1 MKLFLRITFF
11 LNHVSVHDL
20 DVELEKIK
28 NKYNLVASRT
38 LKSWVQDTIS
48 SFKFVFPKHDFKKK
62 LLAK

>member
-1 MKLFLRITFF
+1 MKLFMRITFF
-11 LNHVSVHDL
+11 LNHVSVTRFGRG
-20 DVELEKIK
+20 IGK

-48 SFKFVFPKHDFKKK
+48 TFKFVFPKHDFKKR

>member
-1 MKLFLRITFF
+1 
-11 LNHVSVHDL
+11 
-20 DVELEKIK
+20 LEKIK

-48 SFKFVFPKHDFKKK
+48 TFKFVFPKHDFKKR